1 MAIERKSKQRDAI
14 LNNLKSRYDHPT
26 AMDLF
31 LSVREEI
38 PNISLGTLYRN
49 LSQLEE
55 CGMIIKIPDGG
66 VDRFDGNPTPHV
78 HFKCQCCKNVYDITD
93 FDDNLLFN
101 DKNIG
106 QIYGYSLMLFGRCT
120 TCENAVKI

>member
-1 MAIERKSKQRDAI
+1 MAIERRSRQRDAI

-38 PNISLGTLYRN
+38 PNLSLGTLYRN

-55 CGMIIKIPDGG
+55 SGMIIKIQDGT
-66 VDRFDGNPTPHV
+66 VDRFDGNPAPHA
-78 HFKCQCCKNVYDITD
+78 HFKCQICKSVYDLSG
-93 FDDNLLFN
+93 FNNELLFN
-101 DKNIG
+101 DENIS
-106 QIYGYSLMLFGRCT
+106 QIYSYSLMLLGKCKA
-120 TCENAVKI
+120 CENAVKI